1 MLILLLC
8 LIGQENGHG
17 DKRQVDTVE
26 GERRNDGWT
35 DGNELG
41 KQHNGKKKREENWT
55 NKYQKTKDEKM
66 EKDDRKHETNVAR
79 RRTRQEMR

>member
-8 LIGQENGHG
+8 LIGQENRHG
-17 DKRQVDTVE
+17 EKRQLDTVE

-41 KQHNGKKKREENWT
+41 NQHNGKKKRQENWT
-55 NKYQKTKDEKM
+55 SKKKQRMKKWKKM
-66 EKDDRKHETNVAR
+66 TGNMKLMKQQEGTAR
-79 RRTRQEMR
+79 R